1 MGCRILLRAVS
12 CQRTSSANS
21 KGVYRKK
28 LIGDTRQDCKRRQ
41 ISKDSL
47 LIVRTFEG
55 GLGQRL
61 ESECYEIQKPDSDAP
76 NSSQYPL
83 EIKRWIRRRGMGGMG
98 GIKDSIL
105 TSSDSSLKHVERTL
119 TEYNNLYGF
128 SIGKT
133 SCSVRFSDFTS

>member
-47 LIVRTFEG
+47 LIVRTFED

-61 ESECYEIQKPDSDAP
+61 ESECYEIRKPDSDAP
-76 NSSQYPL
+76 NSSQHPL
-83 EIKRWIRRRGMGGMG
+83 EVKRWTRRRGMGGMR
-98 GIKDSIL
+98 DSIL
-105 TSSDSSLKHVERTL
+105 TSSDSSRKHVERTL

-133 SCSVRFSDFTS
+133 SCSVRFSDLTS